1 MTAFLS
7 YSAANKAFASKL
19 REELTRLGLT
29 LWSDDGEPTAKWSE
43 RIEAGVRSA
52 SDLLLLIGPRDGNG
66 KDEKQEITWRVMLE
80 AVWQDQDRTKR
91 LIPILLK
98 DAALPHFVLSAYKL
112 SSMDGAEIPII
123 RVRNLRDVGDTTRA
137 ILKVVQGQEAF
148 TACSATF
155 DISLKAGMTGMGWTE
170 EDPDVSFE
178 SSATAD
184 AGSKAGYS
192 IRLDEIEQFAKSLK
206 R

>member
-1 MTAFLS
+1 MIAFLS
-7 YSAANKAFASKL
+7 YSAANKGFASKL
-19 REELTRLGLT
+19 REELTRLGLPV
-29 LWSDDGEPTAKWSE
+29 WSDDGEPNAKWSE

-80 AVWQDQDRTKR
+80 AVWQDQDRSKR

-98 DAALPHFVLSAYKL
+98 DAALPPFVLSAFKL

-123 RVRNLRDVGDTTRA
+123 RLRNLRDVGDTARA
-137 ILKVVQGQEAF
+137 ILRVVQRQDGPAR
-148 TACSATF
+148 SALPQVSF
-155 DISLKAGMTGMGWTE
+155 KAGTNGRDWAVK
-170 EDPDVSFE
+170 DLDVSFE